1 MRGKASKLVI
11 ISGGVVATVVIAI
24 AARTLVDTSTVP
36 PPPKPYDVAMYEVY
50 SALIPNIEESWL
62 NRLVDPAPAEVL
74 IRAET
79 LTLQGSGLSGTYNP
93 SPEGRL
99 VPEEPFKL
107 AVDSAIA
114 DYLKRNTTMLE
125 LQRKFNLPHYELFAA
140 AEEGSGNK
148 ADATAR
154 AFQQKHP
161 GYKRLIELSA
171 VGFNPD
177 QTVAVVYFVET
188 RGPFWKAGYRM
199 LQKRGGR
206 WRLLANQA
214 FSDVVS

>member
-11 ISGGVVATVVIAI
+11 ITGGVVGAIVIAL
-24 AARTLVDTSTVP
+24 ATKTLVDTFTVP
-36 PPPKPYDVAMYEVY
+36 PPPEPYEVAIYEVY
-50 SALIPNIEESWL
+50 SALIPNFEESWL
-62 NRLVDPAPAEVL
+62 NRLIDPPPAKVL

-79 LTLQGSGLSGTYNP
+79 LTLQDSGLNGAYKS

-99 VPEEPFKL
+99 VPKERFKQ

-125 LQRKFNLPHYELFAA
+125 LQRKFNLPHYELFTT
-140 AEEGSGNK
+140 AEQRSINK
-148 ADATAR
+148 ADAVGR

-161 GYKRLIELSA
+161 GYKRWIELSA
-171 VGFNPD
+171 VGFSQD
-177 QTVAVVYFVET
+177 QTVAVVYVVET
-188 RGPFWKAGYRM
+188 RGTFWKAGYRM
-199 LQKRGGR
+199 FQKRAGK

-214 FSDVVS
+214 FCDVVS